1 MWYLYLKPFVVYKIF
16 IIFVKINIMSLTK
29 EQDLLRKLYE
39 CQEEME
45 ALLKEGKQDDH
56 YKMICEL
63 IKRLEKHLCD
73 NQDLM

>member
-1 MWYLYLKPFVVYKIF
+1 
-16 IIFVKINIMSLTK
+16 MSQLSK

-45 ALLKEGKQDDH
+45 KLLKQGKEDSH

-63 IKRLEKHLCD
+63 ITRLEMFLCN

>member
-1 MWYLYLKPFVVYKIF
+1 
-16 IIFVKINIMSLTK
+16 MSLNK

-45 ALLKEGKQDDH
+45 KLLKEGKEDKH

-63 IKRLEKHLCD
+63 ITRLELHLCD

>member
-1 MWYLYLKPFVVYKIF
+1 
-16 IIFVKINIMSLTK
+16 MSQTK
-29 EQDLLRKLYE
+29 EQKLLSKLYE

-45 ALLKEGKQDDH
+45 KLLKEGKEDKH

-63 IKRLEKHLCD
+63 INRLELHLCN

>member
-1 MWYLYLKPFVVYKIF
+1 
-16 IIFVKINIMSLTK
+16 MSLTK

-39 CQEEME
+39 CQEDME
-45 ALLKEGKQDDH
+45 TLLKEGKQDEH

-63 IKRLEKHLCD
+63 IQRLEQHLCD

>member
-1 MWYLYLKPFVVYKIF
+1 
-16 IIFVKINIMSLTK
+16 MSTNLTK
-29 EQDLLRKLYE
+29 EQELLRKLYE

-45 ALLKEGKQDDH
+45 KLLKEGKEDKH

-63 IKRLEKHLCD
+63 IIRLEHFLCD

>member
-1 MWYLYLKPFVVYKIF
+1 
-16 IIFVKINIMSLTK
+16 MSNKLTR
-29 EQDLLRKLYE
+29 EQELLRKLYE

-45 ALLKEGKQDDH
+45 KLLKEGKQDKH

-63 IKRLEKHLCD
+63 ITKLELFLCD